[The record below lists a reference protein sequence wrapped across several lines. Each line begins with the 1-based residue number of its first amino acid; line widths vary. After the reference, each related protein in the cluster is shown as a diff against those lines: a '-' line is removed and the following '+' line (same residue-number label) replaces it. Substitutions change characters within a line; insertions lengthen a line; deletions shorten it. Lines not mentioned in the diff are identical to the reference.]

1 MYKETFPF
9 VDGWVVPPFYQ
20 RTVSFAFH
28 SFNLDEKR
36 GGCISWRSEA
46 FAFGI
51 VKSPCYE
58 FTHSDFTIP
67 TATERRYIPT
77 KTLIEIK
84 QRLLISPLMRQPLAY
99 P

>member
-1 MYKETFPF
+1 MGGWYLHFTKERFL
-9 VDGWVVPPFYQ
+9 
-20 RTVSFAFH
+20 FAF
-28 SFNLDEKR
+28 FVVNLDEKR

-58 FTHSDFTIP
+58 FTYSDFTIP

-84 QRLLISPLMRQPLAY
+84 QRLLISPLMRQPPAANIKVS
-99 P
+99 